1 MGLTMQEVVS
11 FEEIK
16 KGRAEEIVEK
26 MVVLKDVSYSKA
38 KGMVDNY
45 LKK

>member
-16 KGRAEEIVEK
+16 YLYPEEYNNQRTGFISSVYFVSKVKRGSRIV
-26 MVVLKDVSYSKA
+26 
-38 KGMVDNY
+38 
-45 LKK
+45 